1 MTAYRYEAARAD
13 GAMIRGIV
21 DATSGPDAAAVLSGR
36 GLFPVAVRP
45 VTNAQRPWWTR
56 ASLRSVAAVF
66 ESLASLVAAGVP
78 LEKALEATERI
89 ATGDLREAVS
99 RVAARVREGSSLAA
113 ALAAEDGLFSQVT
126 TGLVRAGEQG
136 VGLGKGLAEAAA
148 DLEARAETAAR
159 LRAALAYPMLLAVV
173 GTMSVAFIVLVIVPR
188 FVVLLGDLGQA
199 LPLATRVLVAASDAG
214 RRYGLFIGAAFAGA
228 IGVSARLIA
237 ERRAA
242 WHDWLLRLPLVGPV
256 RHASAT
262 ARAAR
267 TLGALLATGAPAL
280 AALDAAREAAG
291 DQAIAARLGTAR
303 DRVAEGSGM
312 ASALGATAALT
323 APALQLA
330 AIGEGSGRLAE
341 LLLRAA
347 DLEARDTE
355 RRIKALVAFAEPAL
369 ILAFAA
375 LVAFVAAALLQAVY
389 SLRPGGI

>member
-1 MTAYRYEAARAD
+1 
-13 GAMIRGIV
+13 
-21 DATSGPDAAAVLSGR
+21 
-36 GLFPVAVRP
+36 
-45 VTNAQRPWWTR
+45 
-56 ASLRSVAAVF
+56 
-66 ESLASLVAAGVP
+66 
-78 LEKALEATERI
+78 
-89 ATGDLREAVS
+89 
-99 RVAARVREGSSLAA
+99 
-113 ALAAEDGLFSQVT
+113 
-126 TGLVRAGEQG
+126 
-136 VGLGKGLAEAAA
+136 
-148 DLEARAETAAR
+148 
-159 LRAALAYPMLLAVV
+159 
-173 GTMSVAFIVLVIVPR
+173 
-188 FVVLLGDLGQA
+188 
-199 LPLATRVLVAASDAG
+199 
-214 RRYGLFIGAAFAGA
+214 
-228 IGVSARLIA
+228 
-237 ERRAA
+237 
-242 WHDWLLRLPLVGPV
+242 LRLPLVGPV

-262 ARAAR
+262 SRAAR